1 MDNVRIRL
9 AEVSKVFGSGS
20 DQEVTALLPTTA
32 DIPQGQFVALIGP
45 SGCGKT
51 TLLRMIGGLI
61 RPTSGEITIS
71 GSALWDGD
79 ARNSTALSDLGIVF
93 QEANLLPW
101 RTVIKNV
108 MLPLELRGTKKQS
121 AEEVAR
127 QMLDL
132 VGLNA
137 FESHL
142 PFQLSGGMRQRA
154 AIARA
159 LSFNPQV
166 MLMDEPFGALD
177 AMTRDQMNLELQRIW
192 SEAKNTIVLVTHAI
206 TEAVFLA
213 DRVIALTSRPGSV
226 CLDLE
231 IPFERPRSIDLTTT
245 VEFQSYVAQIRK
257 VIYN

>member
-1 MDNVRIRL
+1 MENVGIKL
-9 AEVSKVFGSGS
+9 EGVSKVFGKGS
-20 DQEVTALLPTTA
+20 EQEVTALLPTSV
-32 DIPQGQFVALIGP
+32 DIPRGEFVALIGP

-61 RPTSGEITIS
+61 RPTSGEILIG
-71 GSALWDGD
+71 GSALWNGEL
-79 ARNSTALSDLGIVF
+79 RNSEALSDLGIVF

-101 RTVIKNV
+101 RNILRNV
-108 MLPLELRGTKKQS
+108 SLPLELRRVAKRAAAEQS
-121 AEEVAR
+121 LE
-127 QMLDL
+127 MLEL
-132 VGLNA
+132 VGLKG
-137 FESHL
+137 FEGHL

-192 SEAKNTIVLVTHAI
+192 LEAGNTIVLVTHAI
-206 TEAVFLA
+206 SEAVFLA
-213 DRVIALTSRPGSV
+213 DRVIALTSRPGEV

-231 IPFERPRSIDLTTT
+231 IPFDRPRSIDLTTT
-245 VEFQSYVAQIRK
+245 VEFQSYVAQVRK
-257 VIYN
+257 VIHH